1 MSNGIYQA
9 IATAMSEIEPIAKK
23 RRNLEQ
29 KFNFRG
35 IDDVMNELSP
45 ILVKNKIFIYPEV
58 TDVLRNERTT
68 AKGGTL
74 FYSVLTVKYH
84 FTHEDGSELCCVVV
98 GEGMDTGD
106 KASNKAMAI
115 AFKYACLQMF
125 CIPTEDMPDPD
136 AETPPPSTPQN
147 NANLPQKPNGNGQ
160 KVENLAENERKTKAG
175 EAIGKILETVD
186 PDEQPFFNKKEIEIE
201 RKIFMTSNM
210 AEIEKQY
217 TRLKSELEKRKANW
231 KPIPFGDSDNFEND
245 IPEGMYPKQG
255 E

>member
-23 RRNLEQ
+23 RRNTEQ

-58 TDVLRNERTT
+58 TDVQRHERAT

-136 AETPPPSTPQN
+136 GETPPPSTPQN
-147 NANLPQKPNGNGQ
+147 QPPQNNANSPQKPNGNGQ
-160 KVENLAENERKTKAG
+160 NGANSAEKERKEKAG
-175 EAIGKILETVD
+175 EAIRKILETVD
-186 PDEQPFFNKKEIEIE
+186 GDEQPFFNKKEIEIE
-201 RKIFMTSNM
+201 RKIYMTSNM
-210 AEIEKQY
+210 ADIEKQY
-217 TRLKSELEKRKANW
+217 TRLKSELEKRKAQW
-231 KPIPFGDSDNFEND
+231 KPIPFGEQPEFEND
-245 IPEGMYPKQG
+245 MP
-255 E
+255 

>member
-9 IATAMSEIEPIAKK
+9 IATAMSEIEPIAKTE
-23 RRNLEQ
+23 RNKEQ
-29 KFNFRG
+29 NFQYRG
-35 IDDVMNELSP
+35 IDKIMDALSP

-58 TDVLRNERTT
+58 VSVQRQERQT
-68 AKGGTL
+68 KNGGTL
-74 FYSVLTVKYH
+74 LYSILTVKYH
-84 FTHEDGSELCCVVV
+84 FAHEDGSELCCVVV
-98 GEGMDTGD
+98 GEGMDSGD

-125 CIPTEDMPDPD
+125 CIPTKDMPDPN

-147 NANLPQKPNGNGQ
+147 LPPQNSANSPQKPNENDQNGA
-160 KVENLAENERKTKAG
+160 NSAEKERKEKAG

-186 PDEQPFFNKKEIEIE
+186 GDEQPFFNKKEIEIE

-217 TRLKSELEKRKANW
+217 TRLKSELEKRKAAFV
-231 KPIPFGDSDNFEND
+231 PVPFGDDGFQDD
-245 IPEGMYPKQG
+245 IPQ
-255 E
+255 